1 MSLSS
6 SLSVPEYEERYA
18 TRNEGVQQ
26 SGPPK
31 WRQVTAETSTP
42 VRVAIPLCQ
51 NTSAYVSISQHTSA
65 FVSIRQHTSAYDSIR
80 QTGHGGRRRHTFLS
94 CRREKWVEQ

>member
-42 VRVAIPLCQ
+42 VRVAIPLRQ
-51 NTSAYVSISQHTSA
+51 HTSAYVR
-65 FVSIRQHTSAYDSIR
+65 IRQHTSAYVSIVAYVSIR
-80 QTGHGGRRRHTFLS
+80 QQT
-94 CRREKWVEQ
+94 